1 MVPLFIKESKMK
13 YEGMIFR
20 PPSEADSLILQVTV
34 GCSYNRCTFCGAY
47 QGKRFRI
54 KSFEEIQEDV
64 DEVSPYKIRRVFLA
78 DGDALSIPQKGLLQ
92 ILSYLKARLKGL
104 ERVGIYA
111 NAKDILRKDVEE
123 LKALKDLGLGIV
135 YLGLESGDPGVLR
148 RIKKN
153 ATVDQLIRAGK
164 RVKESKI
171 LLSVTVILGIG
182 GVEGSQA
189 HAAETG
195 RVLSAMDPDY
205 VGALSLMIVPGTP
218 IAKEIETG
226 NLVLPTPFGLIQEL
240 ETMITN
246 CQFTHC
252 FFASN
257 HASNY
262 LPLRIQ
268 MPEQKEGGLKRIRE
282 VLQRKDPE
290 LLKPEYLR
298 AL

>member
-1 MVPLFIKESKMK
+1 MK

-34 GCSYNRCTFCGAY
+34 GCSYNRCTFCAAY

-54 KSFEEIQEDV
+54 KSFEEIKEDI
-64 DEVSPYKIRRVFLA
+64 DEVSPYKVRRVFLA
-78 DGDALSIPQKGLLQ
+78 DGDALSIPQKGLFQ
-92 ILSYLKARLKGL
+92 ILSYLKTRLKGI

-111 NAKDILRKDVEE
+111 NAKDVLRKDVEE

-135 YLGLESGDPGVLR
+135 YLGLESGDPEVLK

-164 RVKESKI
+164 RVKESGI

-182 GVEGSQA
+182 GVEGSHA
-189 HAAETG
+189 HAVETG
-195 RVLSAMDPDY
+195 KVLSKMDPDY

-240 ETMITN
+240 EMMIIH

-268 MPEQKEGGLKRIRE
+268 MPEEKEEALKRIRE
-282 VLQRKDPE
+282 VLRRKDPD
-290 LLKPEYLR
+290 LLRPEYLR

>member
-1 MVPLFIKESKMK
+1 MK

-47 QGKRFRI
+47 RGKRFRI
-54 KSFEEIQEDV
+54 KSFDEIKEDV
-64 DEVSPYKIRRVFLA
+64 DELSRYNIRRVFLA
-78 DGDALSIPQKGLLQ
+78 DGDALSIPQKELLQ
-92 ILSYLKARLKGL
+92 LLSYLKARATGL

-111 NAKDILRKDVEE
+111 NAKDILRKDVQE
-123 LKALKDLGLGIV
+123 LKALKDLGLGIL
-135 YLGLESGDPGVLR
+135 YLGLESGDPEVLK

-153 ATVDQLIRAGK
+153 ATVDQLIRAGR
-164 RVKESKI
+164 RVKESGI
-171 LLSVTVILGIG
+171 LLSVTVILGLG
-182 GVEGSQA
+182 GVERSQA
-189 HAAETG
+189 HAVETG
-195 RVLSAMDPDY
+195 KVLSEMDPDY

-226 NLVLPTPFGLIQEL
+226 SLVLPTPFGLIQEL
-240 ETMITN
+240 EGMITH
-246 CQFTHC
+246 CQFTDC

-268 MPEQKEGGLKRIRE
+268 MPEQKEEALRRIRE
-282 VLQRKDPE
+282 VLRRKDPE
-290 LLKPEYLR
+290 LLRPEYLR

>member
-1 MVPLFIKESKMK
+1 MK

-54 KSFEEIQEDV
+54 KRFEEIKEDI
-64 DEVSPYKIRRVFLA
+64 DEVSPYRIRRVFLA
-78 DGDALSIPQKGLLQ
+78 DGDALIIPQKELVQ
-92 ILSYLKARLKGL
+92 VLSYMRKKIRGL
-104 ERVGIYA
+104 GRVGIYA
-111 NAKDILRKDVEE
+111 NAKDILRKDGEE
-123 LKALKDLGLGIV
+123 LKALKDLGVGIL
-135 YLGLESGDPGVLR
+135 YLGLESGDPEILR

-164 RVKESKI
+164 RVKESGI
-171 LLSVTVILGIG
+171 LLSVTVILGLG
-182 GVEGSQA
+182 GVEGSLR
-189 HAAETG
+189 HAGETG
-195 RVLSAMDPDY
+195 KVLSEMDPDY

-218 IAKEIETG
+218 MEKEIEEG
-226 NLVLPTPFGLIQEL
+226 KLVLPTPFGLIQEL
-240 ETMITN
+240 ERMIMN
-246 CQFTHC
+246 CQFTRC

-262 LPLRIQ
+262 LPLRIR
-268 MPEQKEGGLKRIRE
+268 MPEEKEEALKRIRE
-282 VLQRKDPE
+282 VLRKNDPD
-290 LLKPEYLR
+290 LLRPEYLR